1 MLSRTSDPDPLLNE
15 ALHWAV
21 RLRAGE
27 PTRGDVEVL
36 QRWRQQGRAHE
47 EAFKKAAR
55 LLRNAGATAQELAD
69 EGHEA
74 GVAAVFQRYIR
85 TFVA

>member
-15 ALHWAV
+15 ALDRVV

-27 PTRGDVEVL
+27 PTRGGVEAL
-36 QRWRQQGRAHE
+36 QRWRQQSAAHD

-55 LLRNAGATAQELAD
+55 LLRNAGAAAQELAD
-69 EGHEA
+69 EGCEA
-74 GVAAVFQRYIR
+74 GVAPVL
-85 TFVA
+85 